1 MEKTISTQ
9 DMKDLTDLRKYFMLK
24 NVSVSVPGDCPY
36 CNEHFVDLRLHL
48 NSKKDKKIIPQNL
61 TNFDCDSCQLILPNE
76 ECIRNH
82 KENIHGKSRKS
93 DIIIPCKVCN
103 IGKKCAFKK

>member
-36 CNEHFVDLRLHL
+36 CYEHFVV
-48 NSKKDKKIIPQNL
+48 N
-61 TNFDCDSCQLILPNE
+61 
-76 ECIRNH
+76 
-82 KENIHGKSRKS
+82 
-93 DIIIPCKVCN
+93 DIIIQLDDQ
-103 IGKKCAFKK
+103 ILDILLLHDQIFTI